1 MASIENKVSTAILT
15 MIRARRKPPSVLDGD
30 LRVSTSVAVASV
42 RLREVLFSDLNAV
55 AELKKRWGLTPDSL
69 ENWERLWRR
78 NPALRNVDFERPM
91 GWVLEVEGRIVGYL
105 GNISLLYRYGDRELT
120 AVTSHGLVV
129 EPEYRSVSLSV
140 VAAFY
145 RQKSVDLYLTTTAIE
160 AVGKI
165 ARKFKSDPLPQADY
179 ETMLFWV
186 LQPYPFAQAVMKKLQ
201 LGPALS
207 RVGSILTSLAVA
219 TDKILRRRWP
229 RQSSRGLVLSEIN
242 IQEIGDE
249 FESLWMAKVN
259 EKPQRLLADRSPATL
274 RWHFDIPGDRG
285 TARVLCCRKDGE
297 LTGYAVIRNEPPHQA
312 TGLRRSIMADML
324 AKHDDPAILGA
335 LWVAAYDHAKR
346 SGSHIFEV
354 LGFPQSIRR
363 VCSQWNPYSRKYPAC
378 PFYYRAADPAL
389 HKTLADGA
397 AWYASPFDGDTTLW
411 SFGTAAQGLAI

>member
-55 AELKKRWGLTPDSL
+55 AGLKKRWGLTPDSL

-285 TARVLCCRKDGE
+285 TARVLCCRKNGE
-297 LTGYAVIRNEPPHQA
+297 LAGYAVIRNEPPHQA

-324 AKHDDPAILGA
+324 AKNDDPAILGA

-363 VCSQWNPYSRKYPAC
+363 VCSQWNPY
-378 PFYYRAADPAL
+378 
-389 HKTLADGA
+389 
-397 AWYASPFDGDTTLW
+397 
-411 SFGTAAQGLAI
+411 